1 MVPRTPI
8 IEELED
14 EGLNLTPLIDCV
26 FLLLIFFMV
35 TTVFKQPH
43 SLRVELPLAQQAT
56 IVEEKKLVASIDKSG
71 ALEINR
77 NLTTLAELPALLGR
91 EKQTTRSLT
100 LIIRTDKKT
109 RHGLVLEVM
118 EIAKRLNID
127 KVVLATE
134 EEEGT
139 LYRASFMFQEII
151 SPAVGMVTLRRKPH

>member
-1 MVPRTPI
+1 M
-8 IEELED
+8 
-14 EGLNLTPLIDCV
+14 
-26 FLLLIFFMV
+26 
-35 TTVFKQPH
+35 
-43 SLRVELPLAQQAT
+43 
-56 IVEEKKLVASIDKSG
+56 
-71 ALEINR
+71 
-77 NLTTLAELPALLGR
+77 LGR

-139 LYRASFMFQEII
+139 
-151 SPAVGMVTLRRKPH
+151 

>member
-1 MVPRTPI
+1 MLPRTPV

-14 EGLNLTPLIDCV
+14 EELNLTPLIDCV

-71 ALEINR
+71 AMEINR
-77 NLTTLAELPALLGR
+77 NLAALAELPALLRR
-91 EKQTTRSLT
+91 EKETTRSLT

-109 RHGLVLEVM
+109 RHGPVLEVM
-118 EIAKRLNID
+118 EIAKRLGID

-139 LYRASFMFQEII
+139 
-151 SPAVGMVTLRRKPH
+151 

>member
-1 MVPRTPI
+1 MALALRRKR
-8 IEELED
+8 
-14 EGLNLTPLIDCV
+14 EGLTGDEEPDLTPLIDCV

-109 RHGLVLEVM
+109 RHGPVLEVM
-118 EIAKRLNID
+118 EIAKRLGID

-134 EEEGT
+134 EEDGT
-139 LYRASFMFQEII
+139 
-151 SPAVGMVTLRRKPH
+151 

>member
-1 MVPRTPI
+1 MSSSKLRAAQ
-8 IEELED
+8 EGQED
-14 EGLNLTPLIDCV
+14 DTEVDMSPMIDMV

-35 TTVFKQPH
+35 TTGFKQPH

-139 LYRASFMFQEII
+139 
-151 SPAVGMVTLRRKPH
+151 